1 MPAVNFKSIESFS
14 SEDPNF
20 PATNLLKPDNRKWK
34 CREAG
39 EKCAFVVI
47 SLDEPAQLCGIDIGN
62 EHSAFIE
69 VLVARSGPSVPTFNE
84 LLLATKFMNTVE
96 SRNSSSTNRV
106 QCFTGSS
113 LLPTVAQ
120 GKWDLVKVLCTQP
133 FNSRVKYGLTFVTLH
148 TSGNGE
154 KGEKSLV
161 PEKFQQKIREESG
174 SSKGLTTF
182 GRFKLR
188 EESPDSDD
196 GSKNIFARWK
206 QRSEMGSSSTT
217 ATNSVAAMLRDAK
230 THEAM
235 KKDTSS
241 LGLPI
246 RSVATI
252 RPKPQKFDS
261 SSDDED
267 KGNSSNSKVNKH
279 NRNDAS
285 LLYDPE
291 DSEPM
296 ESLVKHRIPQ
306 RTVQQPDVNARPLQ
320 KGAQADQKPSKL
332 HDVSC
337 SKFKEFLDIT
347 GQSMERESK
356 RLSSVSESLQ
366 PKLEVRGASPRNS
379 FPSNAGRKSTENS
392 VATTSAYAYNR
403 MSPLPI
409 VRQSA
414 SEKRPPSLSGNG
426 KQTSPPSS
434 KKTKYVA
441 RETNPTREE
450 SKRVTYKPFYK
461 LLEDVVLV
469 ISGIQNPDRGTIRSQ
484 ALAMGA
490 KYRPDWD
497 SSCTHLICAYKN
509 TPKYNQVQGQGKIVK
524 KEWIEKCYSSRRKL
538 SWRKFALDTAQ
549 AQMSDS
555 EDEIVDITLRPPE
568 ATAREDRNHS
578 PTEEPMVLSDSE
590 PMVLS
595 DSEPELDGHADVK
608 ERKKDDKPT
617 TCPIPY
623 EISTEEEMGS
633 NHEDSRNDLDFF
645 NGKTFFLD
653 NDVGAVDTMKLKKY
667 IQSYKG
673 VISNTPNNVEYIISR
688 RKRPLPATSGAQLVK
703 PLWIFECNEMEC
715 LIPVNRYLL

>member
-1 MPAVNFKSIESFS
+1 MPKVNFKSIESFS

-20 PATNLLKPDNRKWK
+20 PATNLLKPDNKKWK

-47 SLDEPAQLCGIDIGN
+47 SLDEPVQLCGIDIGN

-69 VLVARSGPSVPTFNE
+69 VLVARSGPSMPTFNE

-148 TSGNGE
+148 TSGNAE

-188 EESPDSDD
+188 EDSPDSDD

-206 QRSEMGSSSTT
+206 QRSEMGSSQ
-217 ATNSVAAMLRDAK
+217 ATVSSVAAMLRDAK
-230 THEAM
+230 PHEAM

-241 LGLPI
+241 LGSI

-252 RPKPQKFDS
+252 RPKPQQFDS

-267 KGNSSNSKVNKH
+267 KGNSSNSKVKKH
-279 NRNDAS
+279 NRNDES

-291 DSEPM
+291 DSEPK
-296 ESLVKHRIPQ
+296 ESFVKHRIPQ
-306 RTVQQPDVNARPLQ
+306 RTVQQPDARPFQ
-320 KGAQADQKPSKL
+320 KGAHADQKSSKL

-356 RLSSVSESLQ
+356 RLSSASESLQ
-366 PKLEVRGASPRNS
+366 PKLGARGTSPRHS
-379 FPSNAGRKSTENS
+379 FSGNGGRKSTENS
-392 VATTSAYAYNR
+392 AGTTSAYNR

-414 SEKRPPSLSGNG
+414 SEKRPPSSTGNG
-426 KQTSPPSS
+426 KQTSPPSN

-441 RETNPTREE
+441 RDTNPSREE

-469 ISGIQNPDRGTIRSQ
+469 ISGIQNPDRGIIRSQ

-538 SWRKFALDTAQ
+538 SWRKFSLDTAQ

-568 ATAREDRNHS
+568 VTAREDRNEN
-578 PTEEPMVLSDSE
+578 PTEE

-595 DSEPELDGHADVK
+595 DSEPELDGPADVR

-623 EISTEEEMGS
+623 EISTEEEVGS
-633 NHEDSRNDLDFF
+633 NHEDSRSDLNFF
-645 NGKTFFLD
+645 NDKTFFLD
-653 NDVGAVDTMKLKKY
+653 DDVGAVDTMKLKKY

-688 RKRPLPATSGAQLVK
+688 RKRPLPATTRAQLVK